1 VISETTLATVG
12 ERYISFPDL
21 VQKGIVRSRM
31 TLWRLIQDQDFPAGF
46 MISPG
51 RRAWAE
57 SEVDAWVKSRPVAST
72 KTDHLRASA

>member
-1 VISETTLATVG
+1 MSAEAILAAVG

-21 VQKGIVRSRM
+21 VAKGIVRSRM
-31 TLWRLIQDQDFPAGF
+31 TLWRMVKDQAFPPGF

-57 SEVDAWVKSRPVAST
+57 SEIDAWVRSRPVAST
-72 KTDHLRASA
+72 KADHLKATA